1 MKLLL
6 AMLALAVFAGPTQ
19 ALVID
24 SGDGQGNTTP
34 PPDDPGFVH
43 VGRLGTLSVVYMG
56 YRLGALGAPRRPR

>member
-6 AMLALAVFAGPTQ
+6 AMLCAVAFSLPAH
-19 ALVID
+19 ALVIV

-43 VGRLGTLSVVYMG
+43 VGRLGTLSVIYVG
-56 YRLGALGAPRRPR
+56 YGWVSRQHVRRD